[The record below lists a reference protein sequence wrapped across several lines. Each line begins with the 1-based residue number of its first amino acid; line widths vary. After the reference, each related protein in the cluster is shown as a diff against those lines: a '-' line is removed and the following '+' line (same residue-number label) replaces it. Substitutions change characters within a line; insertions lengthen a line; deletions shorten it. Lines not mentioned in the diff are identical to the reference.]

1 MILSDSFSI
10 NVQILVHPM
19 SPKIA
24 SMKNKLFIIAGALVV
39 TGAAAAG
46 TLYAYWDQAVPAVG
60 MVINYFRSWS
70 APSGTTTTEL
80 AAASKDAGT
89 VALSAPAA
97 ALLPNATAGNW
108 PSYNKTLTSERY
120 SQLSQINTK
129 NVSKLKVLCIYDTK
143 QYTGF
148 EAGLIM
154 MNDAL
159 IGATEHDIFSLDP
172 ANCHENWRTSEDYK
186 PATLQGVNRGAAYM
200 NGLLFRG
207 TQDGRVLAY
216 DFKTGKRIWETTI
229 ADPKLGETAP
239 AAPIAWNG
247 LVFIGNAGGDNKG
260 VKGRMYALDAKTGK
274 IVWEFY
280 LVPKIDGDPIRGP
293 QGATPLDMSTWK
305 NASGTPITGGAT
317 WTSYTL
323 DPVTGQLYVP
333 GGNPAPDFATGPRE
347 GENLYSGAIVVLD
360 AKTGAYKNHFKR
372 VPKDWHDWDVS
383 TAPALIQTKGGKKL
397 LSVAPKDGHLY
408 GFDLA
413 TNTMLYRTPVTR
425 IENADAPFATGKAVH
440 FCPGTLGGAEWNG
453 PAYDP
458 YTNLILIGEVDWCT
472 TVTLQNDEQI
482 QEVKPGKPWS
492 GMATINPYHTYGTPD
507 SFGNWAGWIYAVD
520 AETGIW
526 KWRLKSNYP
535 IESGMTPTAGGIAF
549 FGDMGGNFYVL
560 DAANGQRLWGQKI
573 GGAIGGGVITYIA
586 NGAQKVAVA
595 TGFTSILWP
604 TEVVT
609 GKIVILG
616 LGDASAS
623 Q

>member
-1 MILSDSFSI
+1 LSDSIAI
-10 NVQILVHPM
+10 NVQILAHPM
-19 SPKIA
+19 SLKIA
-24 SMKNKLFIIAGALVV
+24 SVKNRLFIIAGALVV
-39 TGAAAAG
+39 TGTAAAG
-46 TLYAYWDQAVPAVG
+46 ILYVCWDQATPAVV
-60 MVINYFRSWS
+60 MAVNYFRSWS

-89 VALSAPAA
+89 VALSAPDA
-97 ALLPNATAGNW
+97 ALLPDATAGNW
-108 PSYNKTLTSERY
+108 PSYNKTLTSGRY

-148 EAGLIM
+148 EAGLIV

-159 IGATEHDIFSLDP
+159 IGTTEHDIFSLDP

-186 PATLQGVNRGAAYM
+186 PATPLGVNRGAAYM

-216 DFKTGKRIWETTI
+216 DFKTGKRVWETTI
-229 ADPKLGETAP
+229 ADPKLGETTP

-280 LVPKIDGDPIRGP
+280 LVPKTDGDPTRGP

-305 NASGTPITGGAT
+305 NASGTPVTGGAT

-323 DPVTGQLYVP
+323 DPATGQLYVP
-333 GGNPAPDFATGPRE
+333 GGNPAPDFAISLRE
-347 GENLYSGAIVVLD
+347 DENLYSGSIVVLD
-360 AKTGAYKNHFKR
+360 AKTGAYKNHFKL

-383 TAPALIQTKGGKKL
+383 TAPAVIQTIGGKKL
-397 LSVAPKDGHLY
+397 LAVAPKDGHLY

-413 TNTMLYRTPVTR
+413 TNAMLYRTPVTR
-425 IENADAPFATGKAVH
+425 IENADTPFATDKDVH
-440 FCPGTLGGAEWNG
+440 FCPGTHGGAEWNG

-472 TVTLQNDEQI
+472 TVRLRNEEQI
-482 QEVKPGKPWS
+482 QEVKPGKPWA
-492 GMATINPYHTYGTPD
+492 GMATINPYDTYGRPD
-507 SFGNWAGWIYAVD
+507 SFGNWAGWVYAVD
-520 AETGIW
+520 ADTGNW

-535 IESGMTPTAGGIAF
+535 IESGLTPTAGGIVF
-549 FGDMGGNFYVL
+549 FGDMGGNFYAL
-560 DAANGQRLWGQKI
+560 DGTNGQRLWGQKI
-573 GGAIGGGVITYIA
+573 GGAIGGGVITYTA

-616 LGDASAS
+616 LSAAAAS